1 MIDKDVLQVAKMAE
15 ALKEKEKDENFKR
28 AVKIILIIVGAV
40 TIVAG
45 IGYVIYKFLNREED
59 YDFYDDLDNYYDED
73 DEDDIEIEDEEEE
86 SEEEEANGEE
96 APAEA

>member
-1 MIDKDVLQVAKMAE
+1 MIDKDVLQVAKVAE
-15 ALKEKEKDENFKR
+15 ALKEKEKDEDFKR
-28 AVKIILIIVGAV
+28 AIKIILIIVGAV

-73 DEDDIEIEDEEEE
+73 DEDIEIEDEEEE
-86 SEEEEANGEE
+86 AEEEAKEE